1 MKNGMPEFSMRLFS
15 TRRNQM
21 INQSLNAAE
30 SLNTAVAGVLGR
42 MTLGVF
48 ATLVLAAVVNGLG
61 LVPVLFGGI
70 LGYIIIFAPL
80 VMSLFLAWKGGEMAE
95 STIKLWFFA
104 FAAVMGVSLSLIFA
118 VYTSASIAQALVGTT
133 VSFGALAFYG
143 YFTKRDL
150 SGFGPFLF
158 AGVIGIIIASI
169 VNMFVESTALQM
181 TLNVLTI
188 LIFLGLTAYDMNR
201 IRDMF
206 WSASPDEIGR
216 MRWFGALSLYINFI
230 NIFVSLL
237 QLFCSKQE

>member
-1 MKNGMPEFSMRLFS
+1 MQTTLSP
-15 TRRNQM
+15 
-21 INQSLNAAE
+21 AE

-48 ATLVLAAVVNGLG
+48 ATLILAAVVNGLG
-61 LVPVLFGGI
+61 LVPVLFGGL
-70 LGYIIIFAPL
+70 LGYVIMFAPL
-80 VMSLFLAWKGGEMAE
+80 AMSLFLAWKGQDMAE
-95 STIKLWFFA
+95 GTIRLWFFA

-133 VSFGALAFYG
+133 VSFAALAFYG
-143 YFTKRDL
+143 YFTRRNL

-169 VNMFVESTALQM
+169 VNMFVASTALQM

-206 WSASPDEIGR
+206 WSASQHEIGS
-216 MRWFGALSLYINFI
+216 MQWFGALSLYINFI

-237 QLFCSKQE
+237 QLFGNRE